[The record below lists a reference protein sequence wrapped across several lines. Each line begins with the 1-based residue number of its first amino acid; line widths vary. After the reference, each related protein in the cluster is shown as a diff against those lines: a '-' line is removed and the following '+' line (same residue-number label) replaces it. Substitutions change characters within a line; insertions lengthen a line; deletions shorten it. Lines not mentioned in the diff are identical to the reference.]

1 MSRTVPSNPEPSPG
15 MPPLRRSGLGR
26 VVVSGSSMEPTLANG
41 DRLLVR
47 WGAAPRPGS
56 VVVVE
61 WLGRPGV
68 LMVKRAVRREANGWW
83 IEGDGES
90 LGNDSRSFGAISAEE
105 ILATVLFRY
114 GRGKRKRT

>member
-1 MSRTVPSNPEPSPG
+1 
-15 MPPLRRSGLGR
+15 MPHLRRSGLGR
-26 VVVSGSSMEPTLANG
+26 VVVSGSSMEPTFANG

-47 WGAAPRPGS
+47 WGAGPRPGS

-61 WLGRPGV
+61 WLGRPGI

-90 LGNDSRSFGAISAEE
+90 LGNDSRSFGAISSEE
-105 ILATVLFRY
+105 ILGTVLFRY
-114 GRGKRKRT
+114 RRAMRSRT